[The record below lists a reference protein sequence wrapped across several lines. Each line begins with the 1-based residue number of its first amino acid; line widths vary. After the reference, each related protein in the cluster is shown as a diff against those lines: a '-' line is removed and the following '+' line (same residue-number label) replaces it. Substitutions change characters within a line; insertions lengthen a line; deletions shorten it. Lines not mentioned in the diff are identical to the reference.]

1 MTATGWFGSAMG
13 LFLLV
18 VGTVSL
24 VLTRPSGRRAAAHPS
39 GARAFRPVLV
49 AEVGMGLFM
58 LLLNGSRIAPDG
70 LDIALAVA
78 GIVAWLAACVLGIV
92 GYRRWRRARTPAG
105 TLFNLLAPPR

>member
-1 MTATGWFGSAMG
+1 MTPWWWLGVVMG
-13 LFLLV
+13 LFFL
-18 VGTVSL
+18 GAGSAGL
-24 VLTRPSGRRAAAHPS
+24 VLARPSGRRAAAHPA

-49 AEVGMGLFM
+49 AEVGAGLFL

-78 GIVAWLAACVLGIV
+78 GIVAWFVACALGIV

-105 TLFNLLAPPR
+105 TLFNPYAPAR